1 MTLRILVADDHE
13 VVRRGLCSLLAAH
26 NGWEICGEAVDGREA
41 VAKAKQLRPDIVVMD
56 LGMPSLNGL
65 AATSKILQDEPQQK
79 VLILTVAESEQLVR
93 EVLEVGAR
101 GYVFKSDAARDLVAA
116 VEALQQGR
124 TFFTP
129 HVGDIVLSGFL
140 DGSTAKTVNVPRL
153 TPREREIVQLLAEGK
168 STKEVAGVLNLSV
181 KTAETH
187 RSNVMRKLGIHSIS
201 GLVLYA
207 LRNNIIQTQAGVP
220 AVRKKQSAA

>member
-13 VVRRGLCSLLAAH
+13 IVRRGLCSLLAA
-26 NGWEICGEAVDGREA
+26 NSGWEVCGEAVDGREA

-56 LGMPSLNGL
+56 IGMPSLNGL
-65 AATSKILQDEPQQK
+65 AATNKILQDAPQQR
-79 VLILTVAESEQLVR
+79 VLILTVNESEQLVR
-93 EVLEVGAR
+93 EVLEAGAR
-101 GYVFKSDAARDLVAA
+101 GYVLKSDAARDLVAA

-129 HVGDIVLSGFL
+129 HVGDFVLSGFL
-140 DGSTAKTVNVPRL
+140 DGSGAKTVNVPRL

-168 STKEVAGVLNLSV
+168 STKEVAGILNLSV

-201 GLVLYA
+201 ELVLYA

-220 AVRKKQSAA
+220 AVGKKQSAA